1 MRPLLV
7 PYHLDEH
14 LPGLDV
20 PVDASTTIEQAL
32 GDGTPWERMAQLYD
46 AVAEDV
52 AATARHGTIPMVL
65 SSDCTTSLGT
75 VAGLQRAGTTPSIVW
90 FDAHGDLQTLETSHS
105 GYLGG
110 IPLRVLLGYRPE
122 LISDTLGLH
131 PIEQHRTVLVDGRDL
146 DPPEREFLETSP
158 VQQRSVAELTSST
171 LPDGPIYLHVD
182 LDVLRKEDVPDLILP
197 TDGGPSAS
205 VVDAALAEVLASDRV
220 VAVGLACT
228 WHPQRGSAERVARL
242 CPSLFG

>member
-7 PYHLDEH
+7 PYHLDDH
-14 LPGLDV
+14 LPELDI
-20 PVDASTTIEQAL
+20 PVDASTTIEREL
-32 GDGTPWERMAQLYD
+32 GDGSPWERMARLYD

-52 AATARHGTIPMVL
+52 AATARHGTTPMVL
-65 SSDCTTSLGT
+65 SGDCTTSLGA

-110 IPLRVLLGYRPE
+110 IPLRILLGYRPE
-122 LISDTLGLH
+122 LISDALGLH
-131 PIEQHRTVLVDGRDL
+131 PVEQRRTVLVDGRDL
-146 DPPEREFLETSP
+146 DPPEQEFLGTSP
-158 VQQRSVAELTSST
+158 VRQCPVAELNAST

-182 LDVLRKEDVPDLILP
+182 LDVLRKEDVPSLVFP
-197 TDGGPSAS
+197 TEGGPSATA
-205 VVDAALAEVLASDRV
+205 VDAALAEVLASDRV

-228 WHPQRGSAERVARL
+228 WHPQCGSAERVARL